1 MGQVASRRRQH
12 YITASNMKKKNK
24 KKYPLEVWKQIKDVE
39 INRLQENVKETD
51 KEFEMIKKK
60 MICQSFLLKEIFED
74 ALKIQ
79 KEHHNKEIAQLKK
92 EVADLQHV
100 ILKMKS

>member
-1 MGQVASRRRQH
+1 
-12 YITASNMKKKNK
+12 
-24 KKYPLEVWKQIKDVE
+24 
-39 INRLQENVKETD
+39 
-51 KEFEMIKKK
+51 MIKKK